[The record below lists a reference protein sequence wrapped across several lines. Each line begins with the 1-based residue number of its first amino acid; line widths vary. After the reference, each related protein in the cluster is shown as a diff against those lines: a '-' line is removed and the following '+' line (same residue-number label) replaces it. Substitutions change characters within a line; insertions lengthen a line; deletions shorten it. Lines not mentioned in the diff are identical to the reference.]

1 MFSIGDFAKH
11 GRVSVRMLRHYDA
24 IGLLRPA
31 HVDPYTGYRGYR
43 ASQLA
48 RLNRVI
54 ALKELGFTLQQVRA
68 VLDEEVDVGE
78 LRGML
83 RLRRAELAAAMAADA
98 ARLTGIE
105 ARLRTIESEG
115 TMSADEVVIK
125 SVPTVRVAELSGIAE
140 SFEPEHIGPV
150 IGPLYEE
157 LFRRLATAGV
167 QPAGPAIAYYEPGP
181 ADAPEGSVAVHAAVQ
196 VAGQAGVEVG
206 AQVGVGPDA
215 GHGFDVVDLPGV
227 ERAATV
233 VHRGS
238 MDAILPTAQTLARW
252 IEANGYRA
260 TGYAR
265 ELYLDCDGPK
275 ETWVTEL
282 QEAVSEA

>member
-31 HVDPYTGYRGYR
+31 HVDPHTGYRGYR
-43 ASQLA
+43 AGQLA

-54 ALKELGFTLQQVRA
+54 ALKDLGFTLQQVRA

-83 RLRRAELAAAMAADA
+83 RLRRAEVAAAMAADA
-98 ARLTGIE
+98 ARLAGIE

-115 TMSADEVVIK
+115 TMAADEVVVK
-125 SVPTVRVAELSGIAE
+125 SVPAVRVAELSGRAD
-140 SFEPEHIGPV
+140 SFEPEHVGPV

-157 LFRRLATAGV
+157 LFRRLAAADVSPT
-167 QPAGPAIAYYEPGP
+167 GPGIAYYEPAPGEGP
-181 ADAPEGSVAVHAAVQ
+181 EGAVTVHAGVTVTAAPAPE
-196 VAGQAGVEVG
+196 
-206 AQVGVGPDA
+206 
-215 GHGFDVVDLPGV
+215 HGFQIVDLPGI
-227 ERAATV
+227 EQAATI

-238 MDAILPTAQTLARW
+238 MDAVLPTAQALAHW
-252 IEANGYRA
+252 TDAHGYRS

-265 ELYLDCDGPK
+265 ELYLDCDGPQ
-275 ETWVTEL
+275 EGWVTEL
-282 QEAVSEA
+282 QEPVTPA

>member
-1 MFSIGDFAKH
+1 MFSIGDFAKY

-31 HVDPYTGYRGYR
+31 HVDPYTGYRGYE

-54 ALKELGFTLQQVRA
+54 ALKDLGFTLHQVRA

-83 RLRRAELAAAMAADA
+83 RLRRAEVAAAMAADA
-98 ARLTGIE
+98 ARLAGIE

-115 TMSADEVVIK
+115 TMSTDEVVVK
-125 SVPTVRVAELSGIAE
+125 SVPAVRLAELSETAE
-140 SFEPEHIGPV
+140 SYEPEHIGPV

-157 LFRRLATAGV
+157 LCRRLEAAGV
-167 QPAGPAIAYYEPGP
+167 APTGPAVAYYDAAPGG
-181 ADAPEGSVAVHAAVQ
+181 APEGAVTVHAGVPVAVEP
-196 VAGQAGVEVG
+196 VAGQPFEI
-206 AQVGVGPDA
+206 
-215 GHGFDVVDLPGV
+215 VDLPGI
-227 ERAATV
+227 EQAATI

-238 MDAILPTAQTLARW
+238 MDAIVSTAQTLARW
-252 IEANGYRA
+252 VDANGYRS

-275 ETWVTEL
+275 ETWVTEI
-282 QEAVSEA
+282 QEPVTKG

>member
-31 HVDPYTGYRGYR
+31 HVDPYTGYRGYE

-54 ALKELGFTLQQVRA
+54 ALKDLGFTLQQVRA

-83 RLRRAELAAAMAADA
+83 RLRRAEVAAAMAADA
-98 ARLTGIE
+98 ARLAGIE

-115 TMSADEVVIK
+115 TMSDHEVVLK
-125 SVPTVRVAELSGIAE
+125 SVPAVRLAELSGTAE
-140 SFEPEHIGPV
+140 SFGPEHIGPV

-157 LFRRLATAGV
+157 LHGRLAAAGV
-167 QPAGPAIAYYEPGP
+167 APTGPAVAYYEPAPG
-181 ADAPEGSVAVHAAVQ
+181 AGPEGAVTVHAGIQVAVEPA
-196 VAGQAGVEVG
+196 AGQ
-206 AQVGVGPDA
+206 P
-215 GHGFDVVDLPGV
+215 FDVVDLPGI
-227 ERAATV
+227 EQAATI

-238 MDAILPTAQTLARW
+238 MDTILPTAQALARW
-252 IEANGYRA
+252 TDAHGYRS

-265 ELYLDCDGPK
+265 ELYLDCEGGK
-275 ETWVTEL
+275 ESWVTEL
-282 QEAVSEA
+282 QEPVAKA

>member
-31 HVDPYTGYRGYR
+31 HVDPYTSYRGYE

-54 ALKELGFTLQQVRA
+54 ALKDLGFTLQQVRS
-68 VLDEEVDVGE
+68 VLDEEVSVGE

-83 RLRRAELAAAMAADA
+83 RLRQAEVGAAMAADA
-98 ARLTGIE
+98 ARLAGIE
-105 ARLRTIESEG
+105 ARLQTIESEG
-115 TMSADEVVIK
+115 TMSASEVVVK
-125 SVPTVRVAELSGIAE
+125 TVPGARVAELTGTAE
-140 SFEPEHIGPV
+140 SFGPEHIGPV

-157 LFRRLATAGV
+157 LFRRLAAAGV
-167 QPAGPAIAYYEPGP
+167 TPTGAAIAYYDEAPGS
-181 ADAPEGSVAVHAAVQ
+181 ALEGAVTVHAAVP
-196 VAGQAGVEVG
+196 VGVTSAAGQPF
-206 AQVGVGPDA
+206 QI
-215 GHGFDVVDLPGV
+215 VDLPGI
-227 ERAATV
+227 EQAATI

-238 MDAILPTAQTLARW
+238 MDAIVPTAQTLARW
-252 IEANGYRA
+252 ADANGYRS

-265 ELYLDCDGPK
+265 ELYLDCEGP
-275 ETWVTEL
+275 TDSWVTEM
-282 QEAVSEA
+282 QEPVTRA